1 MTDIALHGALVTAAG
16 GRRQHIVVDA
26 PPAAVRCLLAPRM
39 LCLRQIS
46 AEPLVVTSG
55 GL

>member
-1 MTDIALHGALVTAAG
+1 MTDIALHDALVTAAG
-16 GRRQHIVVDA
+16 GRRQHVVVDV
-26 PPAAVRCLLAPRM
+26 PPAAVQWLLALRM
-39 LCLRQIS
+39 LCLRQIA